1 MDTLG
6 KHIILEMWGCS
17 KNVIDSIDQVK
28 DALTKAAE
36 VAKANL
42 VNVVCHRFSP
52 YGITGVAVLAESH
65 ISVHTWPEYEYA
77 AVDIFICGSV
87 VNSQDAASYI
97 TQAFHAKD
105 ISLLELKR
113 GDLLSKKL
121 QESRLEEAGINPLI

>member
-28 DALTKAAE
+28 DALTKTAKTT
-36 VAKANL
+36 KANL

>member
-1 MDTLG
+1 
-6 KHIILEMWGCS
+6 MWGCS

-28 DALTKAAE
+28 DALTKTAE
-36 VAKANL
+36 AAKANL